1 MIRLATFISAILLF
15 TSAGIAQVGS
25 GTLKGKVTDF
35 DSGEPL
41 PFASVVMFLNGN
53 QVSGTNTNFD
63 GEYTIKPISP
73 GTYDVLLSFVGY
85 QSKKITG
92 VRINA
97 NKIHFVNAE
106 ISAGVLVQAA
116 EVVEYAVP
124 LIDADGGAS
133 GGTVSREDID
143 KLPGRSATSI
153 ATTVAGASTSSPTG
167 RIPVRL
173 AKACWKLETESSNLP
188 SSLSVLPKL
197 LWASAKS
204 HFNAIARL

>member
-1 MIRLATFISAILLF
+1 MIRFATFISAILLF
-15 TSAGIAQVGS
+15 ASAGLAQVGS

-35 DSGEPL
+35 DSGDPL
-41 PFASVVMFLNGN
+41 PFATVVMFLNGN

-85 QSKKITG
+85 QPKKITG

-143 KLPGRSATSI
+143 KLPGKYCWYWRRYFNSRSS
-153 ATTVAGASTSSPTG
+153 
-167 RIPVRL
+167 
-173 AKACWKLETESSNLP
+173 
-188 SSLSVLPKL
+188 
-197 LWASAKS
+197 
-204 HFNAIARL
+204 

>member
-35 DSGEPL
+35 DTGEPL

-85 QSKKITG
+85 QPKKITG

-116 EVVEYAVP
+116 EVV
-124 LIDADGGAS
+124 
-133 GGTVSREDID
+133 
-143 KLPGRSATSI
+143 
-153 ATTVAGASTSSPTG
+153 
-167 RIPVRL
+167 
-173 AKACWKLETESSNLP
+173 
-188 SSLSVLPKL
+188 
-197 LWASAKS
+197 
-204 HFNAIARL
+204 